1 MIYLDY
7 NATTPLCDAA
17 REAMLPYLGGK
28 FGNPSSVHAAG
39 REARAAIDNARD
51 KIAALLHAKPGE
63 IIFTGGATESCN
75 LGVLGLARSASA
87 GGLPGVPSAK
97 PGHII
102 SNKAEHHAVLHAV
115 EHLEDREGFEVTW
128 LNVSKTGMVDLDQ
141 LADSI
146 RPDTKLVSIMTAN
159 NETGVIQPMREI
171 SRICRERGVLLH
183 SDMVQAFGK
192 IPVIPSEVEN
202 GAAGKAA
209 TWTGRPEAERTG
221 SERIKPRENIE
232 TLTQRDPSIPK
243 AFGTQ
248 DDLGSLV
255 DCASFAAH
263 KFYGPKGTGF
273 LFLRSGLPIEPLM
286 FGGAHENQRRPGTEN
301 VAGVAGMAAAA
312 EWVLRNADGERQRQA
327 QLRDDFW
334 TRIAKLFPDAQQ
346 NGDPAHRLANTLN
359 ASFIGVDSETM
370 LMALDLE
377 GVCASSGS
385 ACMVG
390 SVRASHVLLAMG
402 LPMESARSAI
412 RFSLG
417 RPTTAEEIAG
427 AADALEQIAKRTKD
441 AREYALA

>member
-1 MIYLDY
+1 MSAKRVQRVSQRGRYNEHEQKYEQEEILMIYLDY

-17 REAMLPYLGGK
+17 REAMLPYLNRY

-39 REARAAIDNARD
+39 REARAAIDDARD
-51 KIAALLHAKPGE
+51 KLGALLHAKPGE
-63 IIFTGGATESCN
+63 IIFTSGATESCN
-75 LGVLGLARSASA
+75 LGVLGLARSASSR
-87 GGLPGVPSAK
+87 GR
-97 PGHII
+97 HII

-115 EHLEDREGFEVTW
+115 EHLEKHEGFEVTW
-128 LNVSKTGMVDLDQ
+128 LNVSKNGMVDLDQ

-183 SDMVQAFGK
+183 SDIVQAFGK
-192 IPVIPSEVEN
+192 LDIDV
-202 GAAGKAA
+202 
-209 TWTGRPEAERTG
+209 
-221 SERIKPRENIE
+221 
-232 TLTQRDPSIPK
+232 
-243 AFGTQ
+243 
-248 DDLGSLV
+248 SLV
-255 DCASFAAH
+255 DAGSFAAH

-273 LFLRSGLPIEPLM
+273 LFLRSGLSIQPLM

-312 EWVLRNADGERQRQA
+312 DWVLADADEERQREA
-327 QLRDDFW
+327 KLRDDFS
-334 TRIAKLFPDAQQ
+334 THIAKLFPDAQQ
-346 NGDPAHRLANTLN
+346 NGEPVHRLANTLN
-359 ASFIGVDSETM
+359 TSFIGVDSETM

-402 LPMESARSAI
+402 SPMESARSAI

-417 RPTTAEEIAG
+417 RRTTPEEIAN
-427 AADALEQIAKRTKD
+427 AADALGRIAKRTKD
-441 AREYALA
+441 AREYAVA

>member
-17 REAMLPYLGGK
+17 REAMLPYLGRY

-51 KIAALLHAKPGE
+51 KLGALLRAKPGE

-75 LGVLGLARSASA
+75 LAVLGLARSSSSR
-87 GGLPGVPSAK
+87 G
-97 PGHII
+97 GHII
-102 SNKAEHHAVLHAV
+102 SNKAEHHAVLHPL
-115 EHLEDREGFEVTW
+115 EHLEQHEGFEVTW
-128 LNVSKTGMVDLDQ
+128 LNVSESGMVDLDQ

-146 RPDTKLVSIMTAN
+146 RPDTRLVSIMTAN

-171 SRICRERGVLLH
+171 SQICRDRGVLLH

-192 IPVIPSEVEN
+192 TDVDV
-202 GAAGKAA
+202 
-209 TWTGRPEAERTG
+209 
-221 SERIKPRENIE
+221 
-232 TLTQRDPSIPK
+232 
-243 AFGTQ
+243 
-248 DDLGSLV
+248 SLV
-255 DCASFAAH
+255 DVASFAAH

-273 LFLRSGLPIEPLM
+273 LCLRAGLPIQPIM

-301 VAGVAGMAAAA
+301 VAGIAGMAAAA
-312 EWVLRNADGERQRQA
+312 EWILRDREMEQERRA
-327 QLRDDFW
+327 QLRDQLWRSIVDV
-334 TRIAKLFPDAQQ
+334 FPDAQQ
-346 NGDPAHRLANTLN
+346 NGDPTHRLANTLN

-377 GVCASSGS
+377 GICASSGS

-402 LPMESARSAI
+402 LPMERARSAI
-412 RFSLG
+412 RLSLG
-417 RPTTAEEIAG
+417 KWTTAEEIADAG
-427 AADALEQIAKRTKD
+427 DALDRIAKRIKD

>member
-17 REAMLPYLGGK
+17 GEAMLPYFSQH
-28 FGNPSSVHAAG
+28 FGNPSSIHRAG
-39 REARAAIDNARD
+39 RNARAAVDNARD
-51 KIAALLHAKPGE
+51 KIAALLHAKPNE
-63 IIFTGGATESCN
+63 IIFTSGGTESCN
-75 LGVLGLARSASA
+75 LAVLGLARCGMES
-87 GGLPGVPSAK
+87 GGHV
-97 PGHII
+97 I
-102 SNKAEHHAVLHAV
+102 SNKTEHHAVLHAV
-115 EHLEDREGFEVTW
+115 EHLEKHESFEVTW
-128 LNVSKTGMVDLDQ
+128 LDTSNDGIVDLDQ
-141 LADSI
+141 LAKSI
-146 RPDTKLVSIMTAN
+146 RPETRLVSIMTAN

-192 IPVIPSEVEN
+192 FDIAV
-202 GAAGKAA
+202 
-209 TWTGRPEAERTG
+209 
-221 SERIKPRENIE
+221 
-232 TLTQRDPSIPK
+232 
-243 AFGTQ
+243 
-248 DDLGSLV
+248 SLV
-255 DCASFAAH
+255 DAASFAAH
-263 KFYGPKGTGF
+263 KFYGPKGAGF
-273 LFLRSGLPIEPLM
+273 LFLRSGLPIQPIM

-312 EWVLRNADGERQRQA
+312 DWMLRDADAERQREA

-359 ASFIGVDSETM
+359 ASFISVDSEKM

-402 LPMESARSAI
+402 LPIERARSAI

-417 RPTTAEEIAG
+417 TWTTAEEIAG
-427 AADALEQIAKRTKD
+427 AAEALERIAKRTKD